1 MARARVGT
9 VLGTMEVIQTCKHD
23 EDGDDVDAGG
33 GDSGLNC
40 FLSTVNNHNW
50 ITTVLFQ
57 GNYHALMKTRYLID
71 QQCSKNWN

>member
-33 GDSGLNC
+33 GDSGLYC
-40 FLSTVNNHNW
+40 FLSTVNNHSQLDYNRGNSKG
-50 ITTVLFQ
+50 ITM
-57 GNYHALMKTRYLID
+57 H
-71 QQCSKNWN
+71 

>member
-33 GDSGLNC
+33 GDSGLYC
-40 FLSTVNNHNW
+40 FPSTVNNHNW
-50 ITTVLFQ
+50 ITTV
-57 GNYHALMKTRYLID
+57 
-71 QQCSKNWN
+71 